1 MFSQAC
7 VKNSVH
13 GGGFSVPAC
22 TTGHM
27 TRGFCP
33 WGFCPEGG
41 LCRGGLCLG
50 DLCPGGLC
58 PGGSLSSGRGVSV
71 QGGGW
76 CPRGL
81 CLGVSV
87 QGVSV
92 RETPYTVTSGRYASY
107 WNAFLFGII
116 FAEYCKEI
124 KKIGLGVRE
133 GHPRSITANIII
145 AAFLLLD

>member
-13 GGGFSVPAC
+13 DEGEGFSVPAC

-33 WGFCPEGG
+33 EGG
-41 LCRGGLCLG
+41 LCRGGSLS
-50 DLCPGGLC
+50 
-58 PGGSLSSGRGVSV
+58 GGSLSRGSLSRRVFV
-71 QGGGW
+71 QWEGGSLSRGGGW

-92 RETPYTVTSGRYASY
+92 RETPHTVTSGRYASY